1 MYSLNLRIKTM
12 TTLEFS
18 DIPALTFDIAKKI
31 FPITANDDSRTYALR
46 EGTGI
51 RVLTSGTLSVKNN
64 TRLKY
69 SSGISDADRHYY
81 TESVFYIPKE
91 TDFKLEIVINNDV
104 YKESIKSIIEFI
116 KKLNEGRI
124 RLGDNTTLGK
134 GLCVCQVVDT
144 LSPEII
150 SDIRDSHYS
159 FNEQNICDRI
169 VVSAHCENGLYIDD
183 QIKKDN
189 GSNDWPEE
197 YTIPASTWKGVF
209 RNASN
214 DWVKYLG
221 EDAYIIN
228 KMFGNHSLG
237 MKGCL
242 IFYDSIISD
251 PEMIKN
257 NRMPINKFSAS
268 ALSEKLIN
276 REYAAGSFEIIIE
289 CTESIEPYKKYIFTV
304 LRDLNTQRINVGAD
318 KGIGKG
324 FISIDNVD
332 VYSNL

>member
-51 RVLTSGTLSVKNN
+51 RVLTSGTLSEKNN

-183 QIKKDN
+183 QNKKDN

-257 NRMPINKFSAS
+257 NRMPINKFSAA
-268 ALSEKLIN
+268 ALAEKLIN
-276 REYAAGSFEIIIE
+276 REYVAGSFEIIID